1 MAPRIKTSER
11 IVQNS
16 LELFNQQGERSISTN
31 HIAAHMEISPG
42 NLYYHFPNKQAIIA
56 VLFSEYE
63 ALVESFLRPPQ
74 GRAAT
79 VEDKRFYLQE
89 LLSAMWRYRFL
100 HRDLEH
106 LLDND
111 VELAAR
117 YRRFSQRCLIQGTAI
132 YAGFVDAGILCM
144 DKVQIE
150 SLTLN
155 AWIILTSWVRFLCTT
170 RENSNHLSEQAI
182 KRGVYQVLV
191 LEAGFV
197 TEQAREAVTTLFEEF
212 YVPLAQAL
220 EEVQ

>member
-63 ALVESFLRPPQ
+63 TLVESFLRPPQ

-89 LLSAMWRYRFL
+89 LLTAMWGYRFL

-111 VELAAR
+111 PELAAR
-117 YRRFSQRCLIQGTAI
+117 YRRFSQRCLIQGSAI
-132 YAGFVDAGILCM
+132 YEGFVDAGILRM

-170 RENSNHLSEQAI
+170 RENSSHLSEQAI

-191 LEAGFV
+191 LEGGYV
-197 TEQAREAVTTLFEEF
+197 TEQAREAVDALYQEF
-212 YVPLAQAL
+212 YVPLTQAL